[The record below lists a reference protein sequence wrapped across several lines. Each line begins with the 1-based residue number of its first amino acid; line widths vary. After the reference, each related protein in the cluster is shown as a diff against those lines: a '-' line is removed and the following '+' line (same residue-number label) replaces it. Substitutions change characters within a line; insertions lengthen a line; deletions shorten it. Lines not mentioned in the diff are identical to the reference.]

1 MVVMGGSLP
10 GTKSQRMS
18 SLSDKEFQILTQ
30 LSVSPEVISQR
41 KLAKQTRVSVGLV
54 NAVLRNLIH
63 RGYVKAK
70 ALNKKQMQYLLT
82 PKGIVQ
88 IMRRSY
94 HSVINTICSYN
105 QLEHKIDS
113 VILDLIEQGHEKF
126 YLYGGSGE
134 LAKFVR
140 MCLRKNFKNS
150 NHQILKKITGEK
162 PGLVIL
168 NLTES
173 SPQVEGKIINF
184 LEHLRID
191 AVTSQL
197 S

>member
-1 MVVMGGSLP
+1 MP
-10 GTKSQRMS
+10 ETKSQSMS

-30 LSVSPEVISQR
+30 LSVSSEIISQR
-41 KLAKQTRVSVGLV
+41 KLAKQTRVSIGLV
-54 NAVLRNLIH
+54 NAVLRKLIH

-70 ALNKKQMQYLLT
+70 ALNKKKMQYLLT

-94 HSVINTICSYN
+94 HSVINTICSYH

-113 VILDLIEQGHEKF
+113 IILDLIEQGHEKF
-126 YLYGGSGE
+126 YLYGRGE

-140 MCLRKNFKNS
+140 ISLQKNFKNN
-150 NHQILKKITGEK
+150 NHQILKEIRGEE
-162 PGLVIL
+162 PGLVVL
-168 NLTES
+168 NLTDS
-173 SPQVEGKIINF
+173 APQVEGKIINF

-191 AVTSQL
+191 SCST
-197 S
+197 